1 MAQALT
7 NRLLD
12 AYTKQAGPTI
22 LSRFEAVS
30 LPFKANLFRIGKRP
44 RYVNFLTSGLSS
56 LIALLDE
63 GIQVE
68 VAMSGYEGCP
78 EAIHLLGP
86 ELPPRDCMMQ
96 VPGSALRMPIAEFSQ
111 LFEEDALMRRLVL
124 RLIQYQNLISNQL
137 IACNGQHDA
146 IERLARWLLMVQ
158 DRVHDSDLPLTQEFL
173 SRCSGQDA
181 RQSPFPPAAFN
192 VPASSNTAEV
202 TFGSST
208 ATASP
213 TPPASVTAS
222 LSSSSTISTMTTRP
236 LDDQHASGHA
246 SDRFSR

>member
-173 SRCSGQDA
+173 SQMLGA
-181 RQSPFPPAAFN
+181 RRST
-192 VPASSNTAEV
+192 VTISASSLQRAGLIEYRRGHIRILDRDRLADTACECYGV
-202 TFGSST
+202 TLKLFDNLYNDHSAFG
-208 ATASP
+208 
-213 TPPASVTAS
+213 
-222 LSSSSTISTMTTRP
+222 
-236 LDDQHASGHA
+236 
-246 SDRFSR
+246 